1 MFLFVIKLKCLEF
14 NFISRSNFWADRFMD
29 MEDRYSWEDRRRY
42 QEEVEYYDWCRS
54 MGPRNIGM
62 GPPPLFGPPAM
73 MGARPPPPHM
83 VWKSYDKVYV

>member
-1 MFLFVIKLKCLEF
+1 
-14 NFISRSNFWADRFMD
+14 MD

-73 MGARPPPPHM
+73 IGARPPPPHLVCEYNRIFFYKVFIYIILDE
-83 VWKSYDKVYV
+83 VWTWWYETSNA

>member
-1 MFLFVIKLKCLEF
+1 MCIYFKLKSNYKLF
-14 NFISRSNFWADRFMD
+14 RSNFWADRFMD

-54 MGPRNIGM
+54 MGPRNMGM

-73 MGARPPPPHM
+73 IGARPPPPHL
-83 VWKSYDKVYV
+83 VCKVL